1 MRYYTND
8 GQSDLKNS
16 SCQLN
21 NLKIVSEVILNR
33 RDMNGTT
40 EIAFHQMKPFLSL
53 SKFERSQVLNS
64 DLKKKTK
71 LP

>member
-1 MRYYTND
+1 
-8 GQSDLKNS
+8 
-16 SCQLN
+16 
-21 NLKIVSEVILNR
+21 
-33 RDMNGTT
+33 MNGTT
-40 EIAFHQMKPFLSL
+40 EIAFHQMKHFLSL